1 MLRKNKLEDEVA
13 FTNARADFYARAQ
26 DVNLAPL
33 WLVLAGLVTEEP
45 KPQSV
50 PHLWKFEDI
59 RNYLMEACDLVTAE
73 EAERRVM
80 VLENPG
86 LPGQSRVSESL
97 FCGLQSILP
106 GEVAPVH
113 RHMAGAIRFI
123 VEGSNAYTAVDGER
137 TMMEPGDFVLT
148 PSWSWHDH
156 GNLSDEPMI
165 WLDTLDLHMVNLFN
179 SSFREE
185 TPNAQQSYERPDDAS
200 ILEFAAGMV
209 PANHQP
215 KHKSSPVINYKYTR
229 TREALMSLKSHETA
243 DSHHGFMV
251 KFLDPTSGD
260 WALPTLAAQMRL
272 LPSGF
277 ITAPYQCTDS
287 TVFSVVEGTGY
298 SEINGETLAWGPQD
312 CFIVPSWAT
321 QTHHANSDAILFSI
335 SDRAAQ
341 EKLGIWR
348 DKKS

>member
-1 MLRKNKLEDEVA
+1 MLRTTGLEDEVA

-50 PHLWKFEDI
+50 PHLWKFSDI

-86 LPGQSRVSESL
+86 LPGQSRVTESL

-113 RHMAGAIRFI
+113 RHMAGATRFI

-156 GNLSDEPMI
+156 GNLSGHAY
-165 WLDTLDLHMVNLFN
+165 DLAGYARSAHDQSVQYEFPG
-179 SSFREE
+179 R
-185 TPNAQQSYERPDDAS
+185 NAECTTGV
-200 ILEFAAGMV
+200 F
-209 PANHQP
+209 
-215 KHKSSPVINYKYTR
+215 
-229 TREALMSLKSHETA
+229 
-243 DSHHGFMV
+243 
-251 KFLDPTSGD
+251 TS
-260 WALPTLAAQMRL
+260 
-272 LPSGF
+272 
-277 ITAPYQCTDS
+277 
-287 TVFSVVEGTGY
+287 
-298 SEINGETLAWGPQD
+298 
-312 CFIVPSWAT
+312 
-321 QTHHANSDAILFSI
+321 
-335 SDRAAQ
+335 
-341 EKLGIWR
+341 
-348 DKKS
+348 